1 MLGLTTSPY
10 IAVHVCSAVIVARDE
25 ACHASA
31 HWVSV
36 TGTARLPRGTE
47 QPFYTCLVDVR
58 DRPGAAVSY
67 VAEDNVGPLVL
78 AAGDSSAAV
87 AHPLLLRHFS
97 EASAMTSLRLVA
109 VGGGD
114 GEPTPRGAASGSKA
128 MAV

>member
-1 MLGLTTSPY
+1 M
-10 IAVHVCSAVIVARDE
+10 
-25 ACHASA
+25 
-31 HWVSV
+31 

-78 AAGDSSAAV
+78 AGDGSAAV

-97 EASAMTSLRLVA
+97 EASLRLLTA
-109 VGGGD
+109 GGGD